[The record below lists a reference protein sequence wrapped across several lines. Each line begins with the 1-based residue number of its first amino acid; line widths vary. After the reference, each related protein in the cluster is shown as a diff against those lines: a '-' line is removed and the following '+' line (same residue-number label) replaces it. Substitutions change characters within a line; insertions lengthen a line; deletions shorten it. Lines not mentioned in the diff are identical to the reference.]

1 MATMNDAH
9 EPYEHDEDFLG
20 ENIQE
25 ANAKIKPN
33 GRREQITP

>member
-1 MATMNDAH
+1 MNDSH